1 MSITL
6 DWQKSL
12 STEGFGYGA
21 FIRVTDGIAENS
33 HIEPRGPSRPL
44 TQFHCIFLT
53 PIRLHCCG
61 GPFFSSN
68 LWIHFAG
75 APSDLAQHNPKSDCS
90 LLKEHFNFYY
100 SLSPHAQSVGSSEHA
115 YVHFL

>member
-33 HIEPRGPSRPL
+33 HIEP
-44 TQFHCIFLT
+44 
-53 PIRLHCCG
+53 
-61 GPFFSSN
+61 
-68 LWIHFAG
+68 
-75 APSDLAQHNPKSDCS
+75 
-90 LLKEHFNFYY
+90 
-100 SLSPHAQSVGSSEHA
+100 
-115 YVHFL
+115 